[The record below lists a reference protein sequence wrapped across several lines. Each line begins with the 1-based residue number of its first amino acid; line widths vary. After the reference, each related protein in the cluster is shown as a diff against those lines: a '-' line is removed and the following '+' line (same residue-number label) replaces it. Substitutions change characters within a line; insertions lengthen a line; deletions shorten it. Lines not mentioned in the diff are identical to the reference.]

1 VDAKKRFG
9 EIAHMKRIDF
19 IKAKLI
25 KETSLGVWQPFPIT
39 HEEANH
45 QKAESSFTKSQ
56 ILSIIDSLNPFLVNQ
71 NGHIFEA
78 YQVNFR
84 NDLVIIQ
91 EVRSINI
98 TGNNNKD

>member
-45 QKAESSFTKSQ
+45 QKAESS
-56 ILSIIDSLNPFLVNQ
+56 
-71 NGHIFEA
+71 
-78 YQVNFR
+78 
-84 NDLVIIQ
+84 
-91 EVRSINI
+91 
-98 TGNNNKD
+98 